1 MINFETQMVVHETKG
16 LLKGLERQIST
27 TEFQLATDNLELL
40 NDKLNDMRQVLDRIE
55 KKVNDYRATNE
66 KEEGDDLL

>member
-1 MINFETQMVVHETKG
+1 MINFETQMVVNETKG

-55 KKVNDYRATNE
+55 KKVNDYRAANE

>member
-1 MINFETQMVVHETKG
+1 MINFETQMVVNETKG

-27 TEFQLATDNLELL
+27 TEFHLATDNLELL

-55 KKVNDYRATNE
+55 KKVNDYRAANE